1 MGRRVRPAAPKARNG
16 DPKRAGAKKK
26 PSGSEGPLEED
37 PPLWTEV
44 KELAQ
49 ADLQVGSAVLAR
61 VWYSGEEGL
70 VHGNVRE
77 DTTDDEGRWVGLEV
91 KGTQVHQLRSYLT
104 TNPRPD
110 SILYLSRS
118 DVPLAKR
125 HSAPGVGYLLSY
137 RTVELGDHLPW
148 MDNCKD
154 RHPGDIDEN
163 ADLREAARRVGSGPP
178 YARGVQS
185 PPPIVPD
192 GEEGQVVHSKPSGGK
207 KLSGKQ
213 KVKKMIE
220 KARWDCKGTPLDPVY
235 KKPVKLKVK
244 RRASS
249 SSSRSSHVSRASIS
263 SEEGLGAEHRLKAI
277 SKKLPGYLCRSS
289 AKEAKRNLAESC
301 GEAPCSLKVFHRY
314 YRQVV
319 APRGG
324 SRGMQREM
332 LTLSVILDTLI
343 EGNVLQ
349 AMDTAAQRLK
359 SLELMQQ
366 GSEAN
371 LALQIELLPRDHFG
385 MVADSEARYAQKQ
398 FTAESKLQQHLKGN
412 PGTGKG
418 SWSSAP
424 QEFLSLDTKGKR
436 NSSEKGKGKEHFSK
450 GSIDISKPTV
460 FQT

>member
-1 MGRRVRPAAPKARNG
+1 
-16 DPKRAGAKKK
+16 
-26 PSGSEGPLEED
+26 
-37 PPLWTEV
+37 
-44 KELAQ
+44 
-49 ADLQVGSAVLAR
+49 
-61 VWYSGEEGL
+61 
-70 VHGNVRE
+70 
-77 DTTDDEGRWVGLEV
+77 
-91 KGTQVHQLRSYLT
+91 
-104 TNPRPD
+104 
-110 SILYLSRS
+110 
-118 DVPLAKR
+118 
-125 HSAPGVGYLLSY
+125 
-137 RTVELGDHLPW
+137 
-148 MDNCKD
+148 MD
-154 RHPGDIDEN
+154 
-163 ADLREAARRVGSGPP
+163 

-185 PPPIVPD
+185 PPPIAPD
-192 GEEGQVVHSKPSGGK
+192 GEEREVVHSKPSGAK
-207 KLSGKQ
+207 KLTGKQ

-220 KARWDCKGTPLDPVY
+220 KARWDCKGTPLDPSY

-249 SSSRSSHVSRASIS
+249 SSSRSSHVSGASIS

-301 GEAPCSLKVFHRY
+301 GEAPRSLKVFHRY

-332 LTLSVILDTLI
+332 VTLSVILDTLI

-385 MVADSEARYAQKQ
+385 K
-398 FTAESKLQQHLKGN
+398 FTAESKLQQHFKGN

-424 QEFLSLDTKGKR
+424 QEFLSQDMKGKR
-436 NSSEKGKGKEHFSK
+436 KGSEKGKGKDNFSK
-450 GSIDISKPTV
+450 GSIDVSKPTAP
-460 FQT
+460 QT